1 MKKSF
6 KYIFL
11 LTALLVGFTGCV
23 KEEFE
28 IENRN
33 TEDIPYPTE
42 GKATIQFTV
51 ALPGNAFAGTK
62 ATMADKPTIENMRIA
77 VFGSSGFLKESVQID
92 EFEAATTNG
101 DATLYNFK
109 AQLSV
114 TDSKKLRVHIIA
126 NIGDVKLPWKYDS
139 EVLTK
144 YVYST
149 NNQDAYWAG
158 FILPNGITLKKK
170 WDNEKNEMVYVQD
183 GDGYYQVTDD
193 VTDAFCGGPKPSE
206 AEPHPGL
213 PLVRNFA
220 KISIQ
225 SVTPQFVLDKEK
237 TLAVI
242 NKPDRGSIV
251 PYNPDN
257 GSFLYGYK
265 DSLYVETSKPGWGL
279 KYSYPGFSPS
289 GTQLVDTDPDG
300 TSVIWG
306 EGTGDGEEI
315 VSSVYMYERPKASA
329 EMPASYMI
337 VHGTFYPFNEQ
348 YFTDNQPKD
357 WKDKERNTPGKY
369 LDLAHGVPCYYK
381 VDFSD
386 DEGPYAI
393 FRNFRYHIRITN
405 VAKAGAETAG
415 AAGST
420 GGTGD
425 ITQNADI
432 ASLTDISDG
441 YGRIAVSHTGWTFV
455 EGRAWFEL
463 KYKFIQDATEGDMS
477 ANNALVSEGGPVT
490 ITIGTKSGPVNVLS
504 TTLDASIV
512 AMEGTVVDGGENGL
526 MKALGASTAKD
537 AEGFRT
543 LRFTINT
550 PDDATQTT
558 QTIHIVGQIDATH
571 TISRDVVYYLMP
583 RQNMIVECVADVRN
597 PDYGEDYVE
606 AVAGEGI
613 NVNITIPKMLPESM
627 FPLVFQLESDQLSIT
642 PNTSKYPEDNLPVE
656 NGYSICEGKSSS
668 KTFHYVRT
676 LSYTEYQDLTETMK
690 GMQFTCHFKTNKAA
704 SAGKIYVDNQY
715 FNKGNDS
722 FYNYSMYSFRNMS
735 FDNNSAAAYTNV
747 NFAFYLDNN
756 DSSRPRTVQVKLD
769 GLIPQ
774 STAGDWAVEDVDEGI
789 YTYAISSGNTAT
801 LALKTITN
809 ANGFDGTYAVTL
821 NAFEGGKAIYH
832 EASCG
837 NKAQRI
843 TVDPTS
849 HTMHAGET
857 KTIKATIWPAEAG
870 TGTITWN
877 SDNTSVAT
885 VDGNGKVTAVSV
897 GTARITAAHSGQSAT
912 CVITVAPIEVRH
924 ITLDRNTL
932 NLGLNKTRTLVA
944 TIMPT
949 NATDKTVTWSTSDE
963 SVATVSSNGLVR
975 GIAYGTA
982 TITATSSNG
991 LTATCTVH
999 VVPTPVEGVSLN
1011 KTSTTLIINGS
1022 TYGTEQLIATITPAD
1037 AVNKNVTW
1045 TSSNPAVA
1053 TVSDTGLVTAV
1064 AKGTATITVT
1074 TVDGGYTAS
1083 CTVRVGVRKT
1093 VTTSAINTNS
1103 GTFNINYYGE
1113 GSLTAQGL
1121 KIDVGNADNSTAN
1134 YLEMGLRYNRNNYN
1148 GTLSISSSETLDDF
1162 SITGVNFTYTEY
1174 NYAQGAVTPS
1184 TGTYTGPANNATT
1197 ASWSGNATSTLTFT
1211 MQSRTQGNTRY
1222 WNRLRSIVVTYTYT
1236 EY

>member
-1 MKKSF
+1 M
-6 KYIFL
+6 L
-11 LTALLVGFTGCV
+11 AGFSGCV

-42 GKATIQFTV
+42 GKATVQFTV
-51 ALPGNAFAGTK
+51 ALPGNAFAATK
-62 ATMADKPTIENMRIA
+62 ATMADTPTIENMRIA

-158 FILPNGITLKKK
+158 FILPNGITLKKE
-170 WDNEKNEMVYVQD
+170 WDNVDNEMKYVQD

-193 VTDAFCGGPKPSE
+193 VTAAFCGGGS
-206 AEPHPGL
+206 GL

-220 KISIQ
+220 KISVQ
-225 SVTPQFVLDKEK
+225 SVTPQFVLDKAK

-257 GSFLYGYK
+257 GNFLYGYK
-265 DSLYVETSKPGWGL
+265 DSLYVDTTKPGWGL

-300 TSVIWG
+300 VSVIWG
-306 EGTGDGEEI
+306 TGTGDGEEI

-348 YFTDNQPKD
+348 YFNDNQPKT
-357 WKDKERNTPGKY
+357 WKETERTSPGTY
-369 LDLAHGVPCYYK
+369 LDLDHGVPCYYK

-432 ASLTDISDG
+432 ANLTDISDG

-455 EGRAWFEL
+455 EGRAEFEL

-477 ANNALVSEGGPVT
+477 ANNALASEGGPVT
-490 ITIGTKSGPVNVLS
+490 ITIGAKTGPGNVLA
-504 TTLDASIV
+504 TTLDSSFSS
-512 AMEGTVVDGGENGL
+512 ETGTVIDAGENGK
-526 MKALGASTAKD
+526 MMAMGASTAKD
-537 AEGFRT
+537 GEGFRT
-543 LRFTINT
+543 LKFTINT
-550 PDDATQTT
+550 PDNSEQTT

-613 NVNITIPKMLPESM
+613 NVKITIPKMLPESM

-676 LSYTEYQDLTETMK
+676 LSYTEYKDLTETID

-735 FDNNSAAAYTNV
+735 FDNNSAAANTNV
-747 NFAFYLDNN
+747 NFTFYLDNN

-774 STAGDWAVEDVDEGI
+774 STAGDWAIEDVDDGL
-789 YTYAISSGNTAT
+789 YTYTITSGNTAT

-809 ANGFDGTYAVTL
+809 VNGFDGSYAVTL
-821 NAFEGGKAIYH
+821 NAYVDGKAIYH
-832 EASCG
+832 EASHG
-837 NKAQRI
+837 NVAQRI
-843 TVDPTS
+843 TVDPS
-849 HTMHAGET
+849 SWTMEVGDK
-857 KTIKATIWPAEAG
+857 KTLTATVWPAS
-870 TGTITWN
+870 TGSGDLSWTSSN
-877 SDNTSVAT
+877 NSVAT
-885 VDGNGKVTAVSV
+885 VDANGKVTAVAL
-897 GTARITAAHSGQSAT
+897 GTANITASQNGMSAT
-912 CVITVAPIEVRH
+912 CVITVA
-924 ITLDRNTL
+924 
-932 NLGLNKTRTLVA
+932 
-944 TIMPT
+944 
-949 NATDKTVTWSTSDE
+949 
-963 SVATVSSNGLVR
+963 
-975 GIAYGTA
+975 GI
-982 TITATSSNG
+982 
-991 LTATCTVH
+991 
-999 VVPTPVEGVSLN
+999 SLN
-1011 KTSTTLIINGS
+1011 KTSTTIVKGRNEQLTASVYPSS
-1022 TYGTEQLIATITPAD
+1022 TY
-1037 AVNKNVTW
+1037 TW

-1083 CTVRVGVRKT
+1083 CTVRVGVRRT
-1093 VTTSAINTNS
+1093 VTTSDIYTTS
-1103 GTFNINYYGE
+1103 ETFT
-1113 GSLTAQGL
+1113 SLTSSYSDSYSTQGL
-1121 KIDVGNADNSTAN
+1121 TIDVDNIDTSTST
-1134 YLEMGLRYNRNNYN
+1134 YLEMGYRSWRGTNYN
-1148 GTLSISSSETLDDF
+1148 GSLSISPASSLDDF
-1162 SITGVNFTYTEY
+1162 TITRVNFTYDSY
-1174 NYAQGAVTPS
+1174 NYARGTVSAS
-1184 TGTYTGPANNATT
+1184 TGQYTGPANNATT
-1197 ASWSGNATSTLTFT
+1197 AYWTGNATSTLTFT
-1211 MQSRTQGNTRY
+1211 MQPRSSGGWNATYY
-1222 WNRLRSIVVTYTYT
+1222 WNRLKSIVVTYTYT

>member
-1 MKKSF
+1 MKKTF

-11 LTALLVGFTGCV
+11 LSALLVGFTGCV

-28 IENRN
+28 IEDRRN

-42 GKATIQFTV
+42 GKATVQFTV

-62 ATMADKPTIENMRIA
+62 ATMADTPTIENMRIA
-77 VFGSSGFLKESVQID
+77 VFGSSGFLKETVEISDFQPAI
-92 EFEAATTNG
+92 TNG
-101 DATLYNFK
+101 DATLYTFK

-144 YVYST
+144 SIYST

-158 FILPNGITLKKK
+158 FILPNGVTLKKE
-170 WDNEKNEMVYVQD
+170 WDEDTQSMVYVKD
-183 GDGYYQVTDD
+183 IDGYYQVTDD
-193 VTDAFCGGPKPSE
+193 VTAAFCGNG
-206 AEPHPGL
+206 AGL

-225 SVTPQFVLDKEK
+225 SVTPQFVLDKAK

-257 GSFLYGYK
+257 GNFLYGYK
-265 DSLYVETSKPGWGL
+265 DSLYVDSENPGLGL
-279 KYSYPGFSPS
+279 KYTYPGFSPS
-289 GTQLVDTDPDG
+289 GTQLTDTDPDAA
-300 TSVIWG
+300 SIIWG
-306 EGTGDGEEI
+306 TGTGEGEEI

-329 EMPASYMI
+329 GMPASYMI
-337 VHGTFYPFNEQ
+337 VHGTFYPFNDYYYNEG
-348 YFTDNQPKD
+348 QPKD
-357 WKDKERNTPGKY
+357 WKDDERATPGTY
-369 LDLAHGVPCYYK
+369 LNLSAGIPCYYK

-393 FRNFRYHIRITN
+393 FRNFRYHVRITN

-432 ASLTDISDG
+432 AGLTDISDG

-455 EGRAWFEL
+455 EGRAEFEL

-477 ANNALVSEGGPVT
+477 ANNALASEDGPVT
-490 ITIGTKSGPVNVLS
+490 ITIGAKTGPVNVLS
-504 TTLDASIV
+504 TTLDAAIV
-512 AMEGTVVDGGENGL
+512 AETGTVIDGGANGK
-526 MKALGASTAKD
+526 MKAIGASTAKD

-543 LRFTINT
+543 LKFTINT
-550 PDDATQTT
+550 PDNSAQTT

-571 TISRDVVYYLMP
+571 TISRDVIYYLMP
-583 RQNMIVECVADVRN
+583 RQNMIVECVADEVN
-597 PDYGEDYVE
+597 PDWGEDYVE
-606 AVAGEGI
+606 ATAGQGV
-613 NVNITIPKMLPESM
+613 NVKITIPKMLPESM

-676 LSYTEYQDLTETMK
+676 LSYTEYQNLTETMD

-704 SAGKIYVDNQY
+704 SEGKIYVDNQY

-722 FYNYSMYSFRNMS
+722 FYNYQMFNFRNLS
-735 FDNNSAAAYTNV
+735 FSTNSAAAAANV
-747 NFAFYLDNN
+747 NFTFYLDDN

-774 STAGDWAVEDVDEGI
+774 NNSGLTVFDVDEGI
-789 YTYAISSGNTAT
+789 YTYVINSGNTAT
-801 LALKTITN
+801 LALKTITT
-809 ANGFDGTYAVTL
+809 ANGYDNTYAVTL
-821 NAFEGGKAIYH
+821 DAYDNAKAIYH
-832 EASCG
+832 EVSHG
-837 NKAQRI
+837 NQVQRI
-843 TVDPTS
+843 TVSPTS
-849 HTMHAGET
+849 YTMHAGDT
-857 KTIKATIWPAEAG
+857 KTLTATVWPASSG
-870 TGTITWN
+870 TGTLAWV

-885 VDGNGKVTAVSV
+885 VDSDGKVKAVSV
-897 GTARITAAHSGQSAT
+897 GTAHITASHSGMSAT
-912 CVITVAPIEVRH
+912 CTITVAPIEVTR
-924 ITLDRNTL
+924 ISLDRTTL
-932 NLGLNKTRTLVA
+932 NLGVNKTTTLVA
-944 TIMPT
+944 TVMPS
-949 NATDKTVTWSTSDE
+949 NATDKTVTWTTSDS
-963 SVATVSSNGLVR
+963 SVATVTSAGVVR

-1011 KTSTTLIINGS
+1011 KTSTTLVINGGN
-1022 TYGTEQLIATITPAD
+1022 YGTEQLNATITPAD

-1053 TVSDTGLVTAV
+1053 TVSNTGLVTAV
-1064 AKGTATITVT
+1064 AKGTTTITVT
-1074 TVDGGYTAS
+1074 TEDGGYTAT
-1083 CTVRVGVRKT
+1083 CTVKVGVQRTKTFTTNSST
-1093 VTTSAINTNS
+1093 VTGTGDRTLTDAPITVSLDVRNRYNAYLELNRGDYWSNATPISVDADGNTLTRIVINLRNNGGTLTPSSGSVANAGS
-1103 GTFNINYYGE
+1103 GTNYTRTWT
-1113 GSLTAQGL
+1113 GSASTVEFEQG
-1121 KIDVGNADNSTAN
+1121 NSTR
-1134 YLEMGLRYNRNNYN
+1134 MQ
-1148 GTLSISSSETLDDF
+1148 
-1162 SITGVNFTYTEY
+1162 ITG
-1174 NYAQGAVTPS
+1174 
-1184 TGTYTGPANNATT
+1184 
-1197 ASWSGNATSTLTFT
+1197 LT
-1211 MQSRTQGNTRY
+1211 
-1222 WNRLRSIVVTYTYT
+1222 VTYI
-1236 EY
+1236 EF

>member
-1 MKKSF
+1 M
-6 KYIFL
+6 
-11 LTALLVGFTGCV
+11 LVGFTGCV

-28 IENRN
+28 IENRKD

-42 GKATIQFTV
+42 GKATVQFTV

-62 ATMADKPTIENMRIA
+62 ATMADTPTIENMRIA

-92 EFEAATTNG
+92 EFESATTNG
-101 DATLYNFK
+101 DLYTFK

-126 NIGDVKLPWKYDS
+126 NIGDVKFPWKYDS

-170 WDNEKNEMVYVQD
+170 WDDEKNEMVYVQD

-193 VTDAFCGGPKPSE
+193 VTAAFNGGGT
-206 AEPHPGL
+206 GL

-220 KISIQ
+220 KISVQ
-225 SVTPQFVLDKEK
+225 SVTPQFVLDKAK

-257 GSFLYGYK
+257 GNFLYGYK

-300 TSVIWG
+300 ASVIWG
-306 EGTGDGEEI
+306 TGTGDGEEI

-337 VHGTFYPFNEQ
+337 VHGTFYPFNER
-348 YFTDNQPKD
+348 YFNDNQPKT
-357 WKDKERNTPGKY
+357 WKDSERSTPGTY
-369 LDLAHGVPCYYK
+369 LDLTHGVPCYYK

-405 VAKAGAETAG
+405 VAKAGAETAS

-455 EGRAWFEL
+455 EGRAEFEL
-463 KYKFIQDATEGDMS
+463 KYKFIEDASEGDSS

-490 ITIGTKSGPVNVLS
+490 ITIGAKTGPVNVLS
-504 TTLDASIV
+504 STLDAAIV
-512 AMEGTVVDGGENGL
+512 AETGTEVDGGANGK
-526 MKALGASTAKD
+526 MKAMGASTAKD

-543 LRFTINT
+543 LKFTINT
-550 PDDATQTT
+550 PDVSAQTT
-558 QTIHIVGQIDATH
+558 QTIHIVGKIDETH

-583 RQNMIVECVADVRN
+583 RQNMIVECVADVKN

-613 NVNITIPKMLPESM
+613 NVNVTIPKMLPESM
-627 FPLVFQLESDQLSIT
+627 FPLVFQLDSDQLSIT

-676 LSYTEYQDLTETMK
+676 LSYTEYQNLTETME

-704 SAGKIYVDNQY
+704 SEGKIYVDNQY

-735 FDNNSAAAYTNV
+735 FGNNSAAANTNV
-747 NFAFYLDNN
+747 NFTFYLDNN

-774 STAGDWAVEDVDEGI
+774 STAGDWAVEDVDDGL
-789 YTYAISSGNTAT
+789 YTYTITSGNTAT

-809 ANGFDGTYAVTL
+809 ANGFDGSYAVTL
-821 NAFEGGKAIYH
+821 NAYVDGKAIYH
-832 EASCG
+832 EASHG
-837 NKAQRI
+837 NKVQRI
-843 TVDPTS
+843 TVSPTS
-849 HTMHAGET
+849 YTM
-857 KTIKATIWPAEAG
+857 EAG
-870 TGTITWN
+870 DKKTLTATVWPESSETGSISWT
-877 SDNTSVAT
+877 SSNTSVAT
-885 VDGNGKVTAVSV
+885 VDSNGKVTAVAV
-897 GTARITAAHSGQSAT
+897 GSAQITASHSGMSAS
-912 CVITVAPIEVRH
+912 CAITVA
-924 ITLDRNTL
+924 
-932 NLGLNKTRTLVA
+932 
-944 TIMPT
+944 
-949 NATDKTVTWSTSDE
+949 
-963 SVATVSSNGLVR
+963 
-975 GIAYGTA
+975 
-982 TITATSSNG
+982 
-991 LTATCTVH
+991 
-999 VVPTPVEGVSLN
+999 GVSLN
-1011 KTSTTLIINGS
+1011 KTSLTLKPGA
-1022 TYGTEQLIATITPAD
+1022 TETLIATSSPSD
-1037 AVNKNVTW
+1037 PVVSW
-1045 TSSNPAVA
+1045 TSSNTSVA
-1053 TVSDTGLVTAV
+1053 TVSSTGLVTAV
-1064 AKGTATITVT
+1064 ANGTATIKVT
-1074 TVDGGYTAS
+1074 TEGGYTAS
-1083 CTVRVGVRKT
+1083 CTVTVINAHYTINLDAGGSSTTYGYNWASSSVNPNSSVYNSYQSNNKSYNSTIATMSITIVGYTEFTIYIRSYAESNYDYMVVRNNMLT
-1093 VTTSAINTNS
+1093 TWSSNSAYDGAIANTRGNQQSGTAIGNYTPVTFTTSN
-1103 GTFNINYYGE
+1103 G
-1113 GSLTAQGL
+1113 LTA
-1121 KIDVGNADNSTAN
+1121 DSTPHTF
-1134 YLEMGLRYNRNNYN
+1134 YIQYGKDY
-1148 GTLSISSSETLDDF
+1148 SDSSGDDRGY
-1162 SITGVNFTYTEY
+1162 ILIPKEY
-1174 NYAQGAVTPS
+1174 IQ
-1184 TGTYTGPANNATT
+1184 
-1197 ASWSGNATSTLTFT
+1197 
-1211 MQSRTQGNTRY
+1211 
-1222 WNRLRSIVVTYTYT
+1222 
-1236 EY
+1236 E

>member
-1 MKKSF
+1 MKKTF

-28 IENRN
+28 IENRKD

-42 GKATIQFTV
+42 GKATVQFTV
-51 ALPGNAFAGTK
+51 ALPGNAFAATK
-62 ATMADKPTIENMRIA
+62 ATMADTPTIENMRIA

-92 EFEAATTNG
+92 EFEPATTNG
-101 DATLYNFK
+101 DATLYTFK

-158 FILPNGITLKKK
+158 FILPNGITLKKE
-170 WDNEKNEMVYVQD
+170 WDNVDNEMKYVQD
-183 GDGYYQVTDD
+183 VDGYYQVTDD
-193 VTDAFCGGPKPSE
+193 VTAAFCGGGS
-206 AEPHPGL
+206 GL

-220 KISIQ
+220 KISVQ
-225 SVTPQFVLDKEK
+225 SVTPQFVLDKAK

-257 GSFLYGYK
+257 GNFLYGYK
-265 DSLYVETSKPGWGL
+265 DSLYVDTSKPSWGL

-300 TSVIWG
+300 ASVIWG
-306 EGTGDGEEI
+306 TGTGNGEEI

-348 YFTDNQPKD
+348 YFNDNQPKT
-357 WKDKERNTPGKY
+357 WKDSERSNPGTY

-455 EGRAWFEL
+455 EGRAEFEL

-477 ANNALVSEGGPVT
+477 ANNALASEDGPVT
-490 ITIGTKSGPVNVLS
+490 ITIGAKTGPVNVLS
-504 TTLDASIV
+504 STLDAAIV
-512 AMEGTVVDGGENGL
+512 AETGTEVDGGANGKI
-526 MKALGASTAKD
+526 KAMGASTAKD

-543 LRFTINT
+543 LKFTINT
-550 PDDATQTT
+550 PDVSAQTT

-583 RQNMIVECVADVRN
+583 RQNMIVECVADVKN

-606 AVAGEGI
+606 AIAGEGI
-613 NVNITIPKMLPESM
+613 NVNVTIPKMLPESM

-642 PNTSKYPEDNLPVE
+642 PNTAKYPEDNLPVE

-676 LSYTEYQDLTETMK
+676 LSYTEYQNLAETMD

-735 FDNNSAAAYTNV
+735 FGSDSAGANTNV
-747 NFAFYLDNN
+747 NFTFYLDDN
-756 DSSRPRTVQVKLD
+756 DSGRPRTVQVKLD

-774 STAGDWAVEDVDEGI
+774 STAGNWAVEDVDDGL
-789 YTYAISSGNTAT
+789 YTYTITSGNTAT

-809 ANGFDGTYAVTL
+809 ANGFDGSYAVTL
-821 NAFEGGKAIYH
+821 NAFDGGKAIYH
-832 EASCG
+832 EASHG

-870 TGTITWN
+870 SGEITWN

-885 VDGNGKVTAVSV
+885 VDDNGKVTAVSV

-912 CVITVAPIEVRH
+912 CVITVAPIEVKH

-949 NATDKTVTWSTSDE
+949 NATDKTVTWSTSDA

-1022 TYGTEQLIATITPAD
+1022 TYGTEQLTATITPAD

-1053 TVSDTGLVTAV
+1053 TVSNTGLITAV
-1064 AKGTATITVT
+1064 ANGTTTITVT

-1083 CTVRVGVRKT
+1083 CTVRVRTRRT
-1093 VTTSAINTNS
+1093 VTLNINNTYFGNGVTSHNYTTTYGQTINVIFSAIQARNANYIEINRYETMTVS
-1103 GTFNINYYGE
+1103 GVEMTQITVTFSDNNHA
-1113 GSLTAQGL
+1113 L
-1121 KIDVGNADNSTAN
+1121 VNSTDPGTWSSPTWTGSAN
-1134 YLEMGLRYNRNNYN
+1134 SVEFEGGRGGNMGNRRYCQFKQ
-1148 GTLSISSSETLDDF
+1148 LA
-1162 SITGVNFTYTEY
+1162 IT
-1174 NYAQGAVTPS
+1174 
-1184 TGTYTGPANNATT
+1184 
-1197 ASWSGNATSTLTFT
+1197 
-1211 MQSRTQGNTRY
+1211 Y
-1222 WNRLRSIVVTYTYT
+1222 W
-1236 EY
+1236 ED